1 MCSYILRLVWCR
13 KGSKDNDCKKTRE
26 SHEWQRY
33 KTKEFEPNKLTW
45 HFDIAHASVE
55 VWKTLQKPMVSRNSA
70 TDCGEWNSNFP
81 DAFGAADQRD
91 DQNDCERI
99 HHETLKPAQ
108 ATRLVVDD
116 FRKVQTAE
124 HARGGNSG
132 GEWSC
137 KWRKGRESVL
147 SPRL

>member
-1 MCSYILRLVWCR
+1 MWCR
-13 KGSKDNDCKKTRE
+13 KGGKYNYCKKTRE

-33 KTKEFEPNKLTW
+33 KTKEFEPNELAW
-45 HFDIAHASVE
+45 HFDITHASVE
-55 VWKTLQKPMVSRNSA
+55 IWKALKKPVVSLNSA

-81 DAFGAADQRD
+81 DAFGAADQCD

-116 FRKVQTAE
+116 F
-124 HARGGNSG
+124 
-132 GEWSC
+132 
-137 KWRKGRESVL
+137 
-147 SPRL
+147 